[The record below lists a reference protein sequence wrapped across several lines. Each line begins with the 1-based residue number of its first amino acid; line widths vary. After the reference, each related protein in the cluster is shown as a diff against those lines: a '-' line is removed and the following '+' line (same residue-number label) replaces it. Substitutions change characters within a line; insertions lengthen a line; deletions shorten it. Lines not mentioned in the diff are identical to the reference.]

1 MHKRLTDFAS
11 CSGCAGKISPQGI
24 SQLLGS
30 IPKLVND
37 RVLVGTETHDDAG
50 VYRLTDEIA
59 LVQTLDFFPPVVDDP
74 FVYGQ
79 IAAANALSDVY
90 AMGGEP
96 KTVLNLVGYPD
107 DELGDFDWLTRIL
120 QGGADRC
127 QLAGAV
133 ILGGHT
139 VRDSEIKF
147 GLSVTGVVHPD
158 EFWTN
163 SRARPGDKLVLT
175 KPLGTG
181 FVTTAARK
189 QVCPA
194 EVLEAGCAS
203 MIQLNRIGRD
213 AIRATSG
220 VSAVTDVTGFGLCGH
235 AFEMAEGSGVTLR
248 IDVDSLPLLPGIL
261 EHQLTRFRTRA
272 SRTNFDYVK
281 PLTKLDDRIDPQRAE
296 FLWDA
301 QTSGG
306 LLIAVPED
314 RVETLLRELQAR
326 NALAAVVIGE
336 VLPREEV
343 ALIFASARP

>member
-24 SQLLGS
+24 TQLLGS
-30 IPKLVND
+30 MQSFANEN
-37 RVLVGTETHDDAG
+37 VLVGTETHDDAG
-50 VYRLTDEIA
+50 IYRLTDEIA

-74 FVYGQ
+74 FIYGQ

-107 DELGDFDWLTRIL
+107 DELGDFEWLKQIL

-127 QLAGAV
+127 RLAGAA

-139 VRDSEIKF
+139 VRDAEIKF
-147 GLSVTGVVHPD
+147 GLSVTGTVHPND
-158 EFWTN
+158 YWTN
-163 SRARPGDKLVLT
+163 SRARPGDQLVLT

-189 QVCPA
+189 QVCPP

-213 AIRATSG
+213 AIRAVGG

-235 AFEMAEGSGVTLR
+235 AFEMAEGSKVTLR
-248 IDVDSLPLLPGIL
+248 INMEALPLIPGIL
-261 EHQLTRFRTRA
+261 EHRLTRFRTRA
-272 SRTNFDYVK
+272 SRTNFDYVQ
-281 PLTKLDDRIDPQRAE
+281 PLATVDERIDPERAE

-306 LLIAVPED
+306 LLIAIAED
-314 RVETLLRELQAR
+314 RVAALLRELQSR
-326 NALAAVVIGE
+326 GALASSVIGE
-336 VLPREEV
+336 VRQRETV
-343 ALIFASARP
+343 ALQFVPHSA